1 VRCVLPRTLLVAL
14 AAVSAAF
21 AQESWS
27 VSPTVVVPRARHYV
41 YGDERPCAGV
51 LLVDEGIM
59 SNLARVGHRPVDP
72 ATGQPSRLALA
83 LGLTLDAIGLNTM
96 GQSHAECA
104 EVCAAVPA
112 DAQRITSI
120 VGYASNRNG
129 VFVREPFGHG
139 GSHFSFDAGVDTS
152 RFVDGR
158 RLVCVV
164 ARNWDDVVERRV
176 YVVVGYE
183 R

>member
-1 VRCVLPRTLLVAL
+1 VRRILLRALLAALGASAAL
-14 AAVSAAF
+14 A
-21 AQESWS
+21 QENWS
-27 VSPTVVVPRARHYV
+27 VSPTIVVPRARFHV

-51 LLVDEGIM
+51 FLVDDGITN
-59 SNLARVGHRPVDP
+59 NLARIGHRPVDP
-72 ATGQPSRLALA
+72 ATRQPSRLALA
-83 LGLTLDAIGLNTM
+83 LGLALDAIGLNTM

-120 VGYASNRNG
+120 VGYASGRKG
-129 VFVREPFGHG
+129 AFVREPFGHG
-139 GSHFSFDAGVDTS
+139 GSYFSFDAAVDTT
-152 RFVDGR
+152 RFVDER

-164 ARNWDDVVERRV
+164 ARNWDDTVERRV
-176 YVVVGYE
+176 YLVVGYE